1 MRTWKRNGCRMER
14 IKRSRLCFEEGSVCL
29 DEKLW
34 FAEEPL
40 SPGHSVRAAAGEWDV
55 PAAVDS
61 ARRGA
66 KETLSTDSRR
76 RYYALDLSIESIA
89 VEALC
94 EAACVGVLNQG
105 W

>member
-1 MRTWKRNGCRMER
+1 M
-14 IKRSRLCFEEGSVCL
+14 CL

-34 FAEEPL
+34 FAEEPH
-40 SPGHSVRAAAGEWDV
+40 SPGHSVWAAAGEWDV

-76 RYYALDLSIESIA
+76 LFYAL
-89 VEALC
+89 
-94 EAACVGVLNQG
+94 VGMGEIFMLEFYSLLLI
-105 W
+105 